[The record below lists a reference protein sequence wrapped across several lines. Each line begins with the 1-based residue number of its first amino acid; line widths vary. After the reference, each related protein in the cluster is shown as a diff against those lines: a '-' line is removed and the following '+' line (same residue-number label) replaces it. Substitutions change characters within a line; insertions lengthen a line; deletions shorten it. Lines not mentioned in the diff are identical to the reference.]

1 MEQIRQLQDLYDE
14 TGGKPSKAQ
23 LKQLS
28 KKSGLKLQQVYKWY
42 WDTEK
47 KNDKLQKELKSQ
59 DIQSPQRVS
68 RRILK
73 NQYTDEFGGYSKT
86 WFSDGLKKMK
96 DEQNDVE
103 MDGLA
108 KMVGLDIEAIAIE
121 VATRDSWHEE

>member
-1 MEQIRQLQDLYDE
+1 
-14 TGGKPSKAQ
+14 
-23 LKQLS
+23 
-28 KKSGLKLQQVYKWY
+28 
-42 WDTEK
+42 
-47 KNDKLQKELKSQ
+47 
-59 DIQSPQRVS
+59 VS

-96 DEQNDVE
+96 DDQNDFE

-121 VATRDSWHEE
+121 VATRDSWQEEQRPRLDQNGRGIESVNSSPELVKPIAKPIIKP